1 MNNLLV
7 LWNQKTTKYFIAK
20 WKSQYKKGLLEYI
33 IILLLRSRPCYG
45 YELISDMNQF
55 TSLEIAEGTIYPL
68 LNRLKKEGLVTSEWA
83 EQESG
88 IPRKYYKLTEDG
100 LAILGTMN
108 EYVGSLNVSVD
119 KILKKTDSLK

>member
-1 MNNLLV
+1 MESENNE
-7 LWNQKTTKYFIAK
+7 YFIAK

-45 YELISDMNQF
+45 YELISDMNEF

-68 LNRLKKEGLVTSEWA
+68 LNRLKMEGLVTSEWI

-88 IPRKYYKLTEDG
+88 IPRKYYKLTDDG
-100 LAILGTMN
+100 LTVLGTMN

-119 KILKKTDSLK
+119 KILKKTISLK

>member
-1 MNNLLV
+1 MESENNE
-7 LWNQKTTKYFIAK
+7 YFISK

-45 YELISDMNQF
+45 YELISEMNQF

-68 LNRLKKEGLVTSEWA
+68 LNRLKKDGLVTSEWA

-88 IPRKYYKLTEDG
+88 IPRKYYKLTDDG
-100 LAILGTMN
+100 FAILETMN
-108 EYVGSLNVSVD
+108 EYVESLNLSVG

>member
-1 MNNLLV
+1 MESENNE
-7 LWNQKTTKYFIAK
+7 YFIAK

-100 LAILGTMN
+100 LTILSTMN
-108 EYVGSLNVSVD
+108 EYVGSLNISVD

>member
-1 MNNLLV
+1 MNEDINL
-7 LWNQKTTKYFIAK
+7 YFIAK

-68 LNRLKKEGLVTSEWA
+68 LNRLKKEKLVTSEWA
-83 EQESG
+83 EMDTG
-88 IPRKYYKLTEDG
+88 IPRKYYKLTDE
-100 LAILGTMN
+100 GTAHLKVMK
-108 EYVGSLNVSVD
+108 EYVDSLNLSITRILESV
-119 KILKKTDSLK
+119 